1 VNKEKPQKLVRR
13 RPSDDTDSE
22 QEGRM
27 KKKTPTR
34 KKPSTAEPEE
44 VTNVPTGSRF
54 APLSDHEDTDLQ
66 DEENEPMEEEEET
79 TPEEEK
85 NEKPPPIVLHGKYDY
100 KKLLELS
107 QQSTKHG
114 VSLKFTRANTIIYSQ
129 TIKDFDGLKEALKN
143 SKKAEWHTYATKKEK
158 THGFVAYG
166 LDNNPDENDVK
177 KVLEEKGIN
186 CRNVYKMKKTNSP
199 LYVVIT
205 DNKTTLQDLES
216 NVKTIDYIIVRW
228 KKLINKREIVQC
240 HNCQTWGH
248 AATNCFAATKCLKC
262 AGNHLTSE
270 CSLKKDDTED
280 QKKIKC
286 SNCGQGH
293 LANSTECEIYIARK
307 KLMEK
312 NRTDL
317 VQKTTRQSNKY
328 VPAPAPTKN
337 AWTTQRIGDE
347 GNRNPAAAHMLTIRA
362 RHAEEVAAQSAT
374 ANNATD
380 PGLMGDVN
388 TFIQICDEVKKLKEK
403 IDLGKLLQSLRT
415 LNEAITENTSTV
427 EIMKVLLSLDQPA
440 FLK

>member
-107 QQSTKHG
+107 QQSTEHG

-205 DNKTTLQDLES
+205 DNKTTLRDLES
-216 NVKTIDYIIVRW
+216 NVKTIEYIVVRW

-307 KLMEK
+307 KLMVK
-312 NRTDL
+312 NKTDL

-328 VPAPAPTKN
+328 VPAPVPTKN
-337 AWTTQRIGDE
+337 AWTTQRNGDE
-347 GNRNPAAAHMLTIRA
+347 GNRNPAAAHMPTIRA

-388 TFIQICDEVKKLKEK
+388 IFIQICDEVKKLKEK